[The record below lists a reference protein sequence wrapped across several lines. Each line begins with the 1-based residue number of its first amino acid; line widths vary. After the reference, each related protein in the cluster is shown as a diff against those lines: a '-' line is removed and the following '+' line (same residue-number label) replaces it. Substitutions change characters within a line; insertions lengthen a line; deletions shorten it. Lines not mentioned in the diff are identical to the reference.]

1 MALRQE
7 ILNEPVSALALRPMI
22 AFSPSDPVRSVCR
35 AMTEGKLGAAIATDA
50 DGKPVGMF
58 NEKLLIRLLSHNPAA
73 IDEPADRHMT
83 RNLFCVRDSDTI
95 ATLIATMQ
103 NRNVRWVC
111 VVDDAGK
118 ATAMTGLRGVMEY
131 IVDHV
136 PRWVAVQSM
145 DSKLA
150 MDEREGA

>member
-7 ILNEPVSALALRPMI
+7 ILNEPVSALALRPLVRF
-22 AFSPSDPVRSVCR
+22 AARDPVRKVCE
-35 AMTEGKLGAAIATDA
+35 AMTESKLGAAIATD
-50 DGKPVGMF
+50 DSGKPTGMF
-58 NEKLLIRLLSHNPAA
+58 NEKLLIRLLHENPAA
-73 IDEPADRHMT
+73 MDEPAEGHMT
-83 RNLFCVRDSDTI
+83 RNLACVFESDTI

-103 NRNVRWVC
+103 NRKLRWVC
-111 VVDDAGK
+111 VCDDSGRAVSL
-118 ATAMTGLRGVMEY
+118 TGLRGVMEY

>member
-7 ILNEPVSALALRPMI
+7 ILNESVTALALRPLVRF
-22 AFSPSDPVRSVCR
+22 ATKDPVRKVCE
-35 AMTEGKLGAAIATDA
+35 AMTESGLGAAIATDEA
-50 DGKPVGMF
+50 GKPIGMF
-58 NEKLLIRLLSHNPAA
+58 NEKLLIRLLNGDPAA
-73 IDEPADRHMT
+73 MDEPAEGYMT
-83 RNLFCVRDSDTI
+83 RNLACVSEHDTI

-103 NRNVRWVC
+103 SRKLRWVC
-111 VVDDAGK
+111 VCDASGK
-118 ATAMTGLRGVMEY
+118 ATALTGLRGVMEY
-131 IVDHV
+131 IEEHV